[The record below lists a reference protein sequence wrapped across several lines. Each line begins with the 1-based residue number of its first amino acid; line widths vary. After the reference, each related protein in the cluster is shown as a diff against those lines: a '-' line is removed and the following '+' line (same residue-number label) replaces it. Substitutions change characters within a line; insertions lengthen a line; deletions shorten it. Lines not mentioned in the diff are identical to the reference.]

1 MTTKLPAVPN
11 QNLPPPVLAGNV
23 TGAVRRR
30 VEDLLFSLASCF
42 EIWVTRRQS
51 LRILATIKVVHAFR
65 DDLVTRDAAPKTLNR
80 RISSVSSFYKHLGAA
95 AGELRLPIT
104 VPNPAHAQF
113 IARQSTSPG
122 REQGPLGNPGAPGH
136 GHCPLSS
143 SVRDCV
149 SGCSQSREQRL
160 SAAHRSNKLIS
171 LVSTYP
177 PAYSAYP
184 LAHDRRD
191 LTPAFPQLSGN
202 GSYMEPRGDKR
213 CTVVVAGFP
222 SFSRLQVPRY
232 PRRISGQ

>member
-11 QNLPPPVLAGNV
+11 KNLPPPVLGGNV

-143 SVRDCV
+143 SVRAASPDV
-149 SGCSQSREQRL
+149 ANRANSGYLQR
-160 SAAHRSNKLIS
+160 I
-171 LVSTYP
+171 
-177 PAYSAYP
+177 
-184 LAHDRRD
+184 
-191 LTPAFPQLSGN
+191 G
-202 GSYMEPRGDKR
+202 
-213 CTVVVAGFP
+213 
-222 SFSRLQVPRY
+222 
-232 PRRISGQ
+232 RIS

>member
-11 QNLPPPVLAGNV
+11 KNLPPPVLGGNV

-136 GHCPLSS
+136 GHACRPQCSRIPRSRAPDIFLY
-143 SVRDCV
+143 
-149 SGCSQSREQRL
+149 SGARL
-160 SAAHRSNKLIS
+160 STACQLK
-171 LVSTYP
+171 VSDF
-177 PAYSAYP
+177 
-184 LAHDRRD
+184 HQD
-191 LTPAFPQLSGN
+191 
-202 GSYMEPRGDKR
+202 GD
-213 CTVVVAGFP
+213 
-222 SFSRLQVPRY
+222 
-232 PRRISGQ
+232 